1 MKKQT
6 VFLAIL
12 SIICL
17 SLCFVACDD
26 VKDNCTVTFVTS
38 GIGVVERYE
47 KTIVKGD
54 VIRFEDFNEAREK
67 STQIGCFVY
76 TGLYLDSSCVFKRDD
91 STPIFCDTT
100 VYVKKSA
107 EGTPVVNFVLDGEN
121 HFLAVEKSKT
131 VGVFDFIAS
140 AYGKSAIP
148 EQFDFFKDEQCTEK
162 LILNGY
168 SYKTCSFDFW
178 QRCNIYVKKH
188 DVANVEFCIHNGGES
203 CSTFL
208 ALVRTDE
215 PLGTNTL
222 QMIYNAYFGEGVV
235 SVQNAVFYSDEELE
249 DEISVVGELRKIHA
263 SVSK

>member
-1 MKKQT
+1 M
-6 VFLAIL
+6 I
-12 SIICL
+12 
-17 SLCFVACDD
+17 
-26 VKDNCTVTFVTS
+26 
-38 GIGVVERYE
+38 
-47 KTIVKGD
+47 
-54 VIRFEDFNEAREK
+54 
-67 STQIGCFVY
+67 
-76 TGLYLDSSCVFKRDD
+76 
-91 STPIFCDTT
+91 
-100 VYVKKSA
+100 
-107 EGTPVVNFVLDGEN
+107 
-121 HFLAVEKSKT
+121 
-131 VGVFDFIAS
+131 
-140 AYGKSAIP
+140 
-148 EQFDFFKDEQCTEK
+148 FFKDEQCTEK